1 MSEQD
6 YASKDLKRR
15 PFRTSLVFASL
26 TTVVATTTFLLLFGN
41 ALLDVT
47 SIITSGGIAG
57 AFEIFFETFIWATL
71 LLALSLGVVVV
82 SSTISLEVVTRR
94 KDIGLMK
101 SIGTLMDTI
110 FDHFMAQALILLG
123 TSVIVGIAI
132 GAILYMLGLAWLA
145 SLIPTL
151 SFSFD
156 FPWLQVLAY
165 AAIYLVIGFFA
176 AQKPIYDTVHESPIA
191 ALNPEIGS
199 KVRRAGYL
207 DTFGLPFRIAT
218 KGTGR
223 RIGGSRRTLLSLF
236 LSISLASMLWI
247 GGGIVQSTTDA
258 YVIRSMGSDVV
269 AIGDPGLLDQY
280 YGAYSLSGGELLNES
295 FDYLDIS
302 YMIPSALIGNVSELP
317 GVETMD
323 LRLLSYANI
332 REGPGI
338 IWNPTFE
345 QYESIGQGRQGTAL
359 IVGLNWD
366 STVSNWY
373 FDGQKVSS
381 ELDVWIGGQI
391 AASMY
396 DDPLVQKLEVSG
408 SSLNV
413 SAVAFDILNGGDVAF
428 MDLELMQV
436 LVGASGANLVL
447 VQLERYDSTTI
458 ARIESLAQE
467 YGFEIYLQQ
476 DLLEENLETIGAFW
490 LLLQPLPI
498 MALLSAFL
506 SLMNYLLVSV
516 FGRLRDYIIMKSI
529 GAKPSFIVKV
539 MIAEGTD
546 IGMKSGIPAVFV
558 AALFSI
564 YFLIPEA
571 AVPSLLY
578 LPIAMVTTF
587 VALLIVVVLAAVPV
601 YLLFQSK
608 SELRVTEFS
617 V

>member
-15 PFRTSLVFASL
+15 PFRTSLIFASL
-26 TTVVATTTFLLLFGN
+26 TTVVAATTFLLLFGN

-47 SIITSGGIAG
+47 SIITSGGISG
-57 AFEIFFETFIWATL
+57 AFAIFFETFIWATL

-123 TSVIVGIAI
+123 TSVIVGIAA
-132 GAILYMLGLAWLA
+132 GAIVYMLGLAWLA
-145 SLIPTL
+145 SRVPTL

-165 AAIYLVIGFFA
+165 AAIYLVIGFYA

-223 RIGGSRRTLLSLF
+223 RFRGSGRTLLSLF
-236 LSISLASMLWI
+236 LSISLASILWI
-247 GGGIVQSTTDA
+247 GGGIVESTTDA
-258 YVIRSMGSDVV
+258 YIIRSMGSDVV
-269 AIGDPGLLDQY
+269 AIGDPGLLGQY
-280 YGAYSLSGGELLNES
+280 YAAYSLNGGELLDES
-295 FDYLDIS
+295 FDYLNSS
-302 YMIPSALIGNVSELP
+302 YMVPSNLIGNVTELP
-317 GVETMD
+317 GVKTVD

-338 IWNPTFE
+338 IWNPTFN

-359 IVGLNWD
+359 IVGLDWD
-366 STVSNWY
+366 STVSNWF
-373 FDGQKVSS
+373 FDGQEVSS
-381 ELDVWIGGQI
+381 DLDVWIGGQI
-391 AASMY
+391 AATMY

-413 SAVAFDILNGGDVAF
+413 SAVAFDILNGGAVAF

-436 LVGASGANLVL
+436 LLGASGANLVL

-458 ARIESLAQE
+458 ARIESFAQE
-467 YGFEIYLQQ
+467 YGFGIYLQQ

-558 AALFSI
+558 ATLFSI

-578 LPIAMVTTF
+578 LPVSMVTTL
-587 VALLIVVVLAAVPV
+587 VALLIVVILAAVPV

>member
-1 MSEQD
+1 
-6 YASKDLKRR
+6 
-15 PFRTSLVFASL
+15 
-26 TTVVATTTFLLLFGN
+26 
-41 ALLDVT
+41 
-47 SIITSGGIAG
+47 
-57 AFEIFFETFIWATL
+57 
-71 LLALSLGVVVV
+71 V

-123 TSVIVGIAI
+123 SSVIIGIAA
-132 GAILYMLGLAWLA
+132 GAFLYVLGLAWMA
-145 SLIPTL
+145 SLVPSL
-151 SFSFD
+151 SFSLE

-165 AAIYLVIGFFA
+165 AAIYLIIGFFA

-191 ALNPEIGS
+191 ALNPEVGT

-223 RIGGSRRTLLSLF
+223 RFRGSGRTLLSLF

-247 GGGIVQSTTDA
+247 GGGVVEATTDA
-258 YVIRSMGSDVV
+258 YIIRSMGSDVI
-269 AIGDPGLLDQY
+269 AIGNPDLLNQY
-280 YGAYSLSGGELLNES
+280 YDAYSLNGDTLNES
-295 FDYLDIS
+295 FDFIS
-302 YMIPSALIGNVSELP
+302 SPYMIPSNLIGNVTELP
-317 GVETMD
+317 AVTKID
-323 LRLLSYANI
+323 LRLLQFADI

-345 QYESIGQGRQGTAL
+345 QYESIGQGRRGTAL
-359 IVGLNWD
+359 IVGLDWD
-366 STVSNWY
+366 STVSDW
-373 FDGQKVSS
+373 FFEGEEVSS
-381 ELDVWIGGQI
+381 DLDVWIGGQI
-391 AASMY
+391 AVTLY

-413 SAVAFDILNGGDVAF
+413 SAIAFDILNGGEVAF
-428 MDLELMQV
+428 LDLERMQDLFGV
-436 LVGASGANLVL
+436 SGVNLAL
-447 VQLERYDSTTI
+447 FQLEGYAPSTI
-458 ARIESLAQE
+458 AQIESLAHAE
-467 YGFEIYLQQ
+467 GFEIFLQQ
-476 DLLEENLETIGAFW
+476 DLLEENLDTIGAFW
-490 LLLQPLPI
+490 LLIQPLPI
-498 MALLSAFL
+498 MALISAFL

-529 GAKPSFIVKV
+529 GAKPSFIAKTI
-539 MIAEGTD
+539 IAEGVD

-558 AALFSI
+558 ATIFSI

-578 LPIAMVTTF
+578 LPLAMVTTL
-587 VALLIVVVLAAVPV
+587 VALLVVVVLAAIPV

>member
-47 SIITSGGIAG
+47 SIITSGGISG
-57 AFEIFFETFIWATL
+57 AFAIFFETFIWATL

-123 TSVIVGIAI
+123 TSVIVGIAA

-165 AAIYLVIGFFA
+165 AAIYLIIGFFA

-199 KVRRAGYL
+199 KVRRVGYL
-207 DTFGLPFRIAT
+207 DTFGLPFRMAS
-218 KGTGR
+218 KATGR
-223 RIGGSRRTLLSLF
+223 RFRGSGRTLLSLF

-247 GGGIVQSTTDA
+247 GGGIVQSTSDA

-280 YGAYSLSGGELLNES
+280 YGAYSLNGGVLLNES
-295 FDYLDIS
+295 FDYLDVS
-302 YMIPSALIGNVSELP
+302 YMIPSTLIGNVSELP
-317 GVETMD
+317 GVQTMD
-323 LRLLSYANI
+323 LRLLSYATI

-359 IVGLNWD
+359 IVGLDWD
-366 STVSNWY
+366 STVSNWF
-373 FDGQKVSS
+373 FDGQEVSS
-381 ELDVWIGGQI
+381 DLDVWIGGQI
-391 AASMY
+391 AATMY

-413 SAVAFDILNGGDVAF
+413 SAVAFDILNGGAVAF

-436 LVGASGANLVL
+436 ILGASGANLVL

-458 ARIESLAQE
+458 SRIESLAQE
-467 YGFEIYLQQ
+467 YGFGIYLQQ
-476 DLLEENLETIGAFW
+476 DLLDENLETIGAFW

-529 GAKPSFIVKV
+529 GAKPSFIVRV

-558 AALFSI
+558 ATLFSI

-578 LPIAMVTTF
+578 LPVSMVTTL
-587 VALLIVVVLAAVPV
+587 VALLIVVLLAAVPV

>member
-6 YASKDLKRR
+6 YAAKDLKRR
-15 PFRTSLVFASL
+15 PFRTTLVFASL
-26 TTVVATTTFLLLFGN
+26 ATVVATTTFLLLFGN

-47 SIITSGGIAG
+47 SIITSRGTTG
-57 AFEIFFETFIWATL
+57 AFAIFFETFIWATL
-71 LLALSLGVVVV
+71 LLALTLGVVVV

-123 TSVIVGIAI
+123 SSVIVGIAV
-132 GAILYMLGLAWLA
+132 GAFLYMLGLAWLA
-145 SLIPTL
+145 SLIPSL
-151 SFSFD
+151 SSSLD
-156 FPWLQVLAY
+156 FPWLQVLGY
-165 AAIYLVIGFFA
+165 AAIYLIIGFFA

-191 ALNPEIGS
+191 ALNPEVGT

-223 RIGGSRRTLLSLF
+223 RLRGSGRTLLSLF

-247 GGGIVQSTTDA
+247 GGGVVESTTDA
-258 YVIRSMGSDVV
+258 YIIRSMGPDVV
-269 AIGDPGLLDQY
+269 AIGDPDLLDQY
-280 YGAYSLSGGELLNES
+280 YDAYSLSGGVLDDS
-295 FDYLDIS
+295 FDFMDSSHML
-302 YMIPSALIGNVSELP
+302 PSDLIGNVTELS
-317 GVETMD
+317 GVAMMD
-323 LRLLSYANI
+323 LRLLRFADI
-332 REGPGI
+332 HEGPGI
-338 IWNPTFE
+338 IWNPTFN
-345 QYESIGQGRQGTAL
+345 QYESIGQSRHGTAL
-359 IVGLNWD
+359 IVGLDWD
-366 STVSNWY
+366 STVSNW
-373 FDGQKVSS
+373 FFEGQEVSS
-381 ELDVWIGGQI
+381 DLEVWIGGQI
-391 AASMY
+391 ATTMY
-396 DDPLVQKLEVSG
+396 DDPLVQKLEVGG

-413 SAVAFDILNGGDVAF
+413 SAIAFDILNGGEVAF
-428 MDLELMQV
+428 MDLEQMQNLFSV
-436 LVGASGANLVL
+436 SGVNLAL
-447 VQLERYDSTTI
+447 VQLEGYDLSTI
-458 ARIESLAQE
+458 SQIESLAHAA
-467 YGFEIYLQQ
+467 GFEIYLQQ
-476 DLLEENLETIGAFW
+476 DLLEENLNTIGAFW
-490 LLLQPLPI
+490 LLIQPLPI

-529 GAKPSFIVKV
+529 GAKPSFIVRV
-539 MIAEGTD
+539 MIAEGVD
-546 IGMKSGIPAVFV
+546 IGMKSGIPAVFT
-558 AALFSI
+558 ATLFSI

-578 LPIAMVTTF
+578 LPLAMVTTL
-587 VALLIVVVLAAVPV
+587 VALLVVVVLAAVPV

>member
-15 PFRTSLVFASL
+15 PFRTTLILASL
-26 TTVVATTTFLLLFGN
+26 TTVVAATTFLLLFGN

-47 SIITSGGIAG
+47 FILTSGGIAG
-57 AFEIFFETFIWATL
+57 AFAILFETFIWATL

-123 TSVIVGIAI
+123 SSVIVGIAA
-132 GAILYMLGLAWLA
+132 GALLYMFGLAWMA
-145 SLIPTL
+145 SLVPSL
-151 SFSFD
+151 SFSLE

-191 ALNPEIGS
+191 ALNPEVGT

-207 DTFGLPFRIAT
+207 DSFGLPFRIAT

-223 RIGGSRRTLLSLF
+223 RFRGSGRTLLSLF

-247 GGGIVQSTTDA
+247 GGGVVEATTDA
-258 YVIRSMGSDVV
+258 YVIRSMGSDVI
-269 AIGDPGLLDQY
+269 AIGNPDLLSQY
-280 YGAYSLSGGELLNES
+280 YNAYSLSGDTLNES
-295 FDYLDIS
+295 FDFMNSS
-302 YMIPSALIGNVSELP
+302 YMIPSSLIGNVTELP
-317 GVETMD
+317 AVTKID
-323 LRLLSYANI
+323 LRLLRFSDI

-345 QYESIGQGRQGTAL
+345 QYESIGQGRRGTAL
-359 IVGLNWD
+359 IVGLDWD
-366 STVSNWY
+366 STVSNW
-373 FDGQKVSS
+373 FFEGEEVSS
-381 ELDVWIGGQI
+381 DLDVWIGGQL
-391 AASMY
+391 AVAMY

-413 SAVAFDILNGGDVAF
+413 SAIAFDILNGGDVAF
-428 MDLELMQV
+428 LNLELMQDLFGV
-436 LVGASGANLVL
+436 SGVNLAL
-447 VQLERYDSTTI
+447 FQLEGYNPSTI
-458 ARIESLAQE
+458 AQIETLAHAE
-467 YGFEIYLQQ
+467 GFEIFLQQ
-476 DLLEENLETIGAFW
+476 DLLEENLDTIGAFW
-490 LLLQPLPI
+490 LLIQPLPI
-498 MALLSAFL
+498 MALISAFL

-529 GAKPSFIVKV
+529 GAKPSFIAKTI
-539 MIAEGTD
+539 IAEGVD

-558 AALFSI
+558 ATIFSI

-578 LPIAMVTTF
+578 LPITMVTTLA
-587 VALLIVVVLAAVPV
+587 ALLLVVVLAAVPV

>member
-15 PFRTSLVFASL
+15 PFRTTLIFASL
-26 TTVVATTTFLLLFGN
+26 TTVVAATTFLLLFGN

-47 SIITSGGIAG
+47 FILTSGSIAG
-57 AFEIFFETFIWATL
+57 ALAILFETFIWATL

-123 TSVIVGIAI
+123 SSVIVGIAA
-132 GAILYMLGLAWLA
+132 GALLYVFGLAWMA
-145 SLIPTL
+145 SLVPSL
-151 SFSFD
+151 NFSLE

-165 AAIYLVIGFFA
+165 AAIYLIIGFFA

-191 ALNPEIGS
+191 ALNPEVGT

-207 DTFGLPFRIAT
+207 DSFGLPFRIAT

-223 RIGGSRRTLLSLF
+223 RFRGSGRTLLSLF

-247 GGGIVQSTTDA
+247 GGGVVEATTDA
-258 YVIRSMGSDVV
+258 YIIRSMGSDVV
-269 AIGDPGLLDQY
+269 AIGNPDLLNQY
-280 YGAYSLSGGELLNES
+280 YDAYSLNGDTLNES
-295 FDYLDIS
+295 FDFMNS
-302 YMIPSALIGNVSELP
+302 TYMIPSSLIGTVTDLP
-317 GVETMD
+317 AVTKID
-323 LRLLSYANI
+323 LRLLQYADI

-345 QYESIGQGRQGTAL
+345 QYESIGQGRRGKAL
-359 IVGLNWD
+359 IVGLDWD
-366 STVSNWY
+366 STVSNW
-373 FDGQKVSS
+373 FFEGQEVSS
-381 ELDVWIGGQI
+381 NLDVWIGGQI
-391 AASMY
+391 AVTMY

-413 SAVAFDILNGGDVAF
+413 SAIAFDILNGGDVAF
-428 MDLELMQV
+428 LNLELMQDLFGV
-436 LVGASGANLVL
+436 SGVNLAL
-447 VQLERYDSTTI
+447 FQLEEYDPSTI
-458 ARIESLAQE
+458 AQIETLAHAE
-467 YGFEIYLQQ
+467 GFEIFLQQ
-476 DLLEENLETIGAFW
+476 DLLEENLDTIGAFW
-490 LLLQPLPI
+490 LLIQPLPI
-498 MALLSAFL
+498 MALISAFL

-529 GAKPSFIVKV
+529 GAKPSFIAKTI
-539 MIAEGTD
+539 IAEGVD

-558 AALFSI
+558 ATVFSI

-578 LPIAMVTTF
+578 LPLAMVTTL
-587 VALLIVVVLAAVPV
+587 VALLVVVVIAAVPV

>member
-15 PFRTSLVFASL
+15 PFRTTLIFASL
-26 TTVVATTTFLLLFGN
+26 TTVVAATTFLLLFGN

-47 SIITSGGIAG
+47 FILTSGSIAG
-57 AFEIFFETFIWATL
+57 ALAILFETFIWATL

-123 TSVIVGIAI
+123 SSVIVGIAA
-132 GAILYMLGLAWLA
+132 GALLYVFGLAWMA
-145 SLIPTL
+145 SLVPSL
-151 SFSFD
+151 NFSLE

-165 AAIYLVIGFFA
+165 AAIYLIIGFFA

-191 ALNPEIGS
+191 ALNPEVGT

-207 DTFGLPFRIAT
+207 DSFGLPFRIAT

-223 RIGGSRRTLLSLF
+223 RFRGSGRTLLSLF

-247 GGGIVQSTTDA
+247 GGGVVEATTDA
-258 YVIRSMGSDVV
+258 YIIRSMGSDVV
-269 AIGDPGLLDQY
+269 AIGNPDLLNQY
-280 YGAYSLSGGELLNES
+280 YDAYSLNGDTLNES
-295 FDYLDIS
+295 FDFMNS
-302 YMIPSALIGNVSELP
+302 TYMIPSSLIGTLTDLP
-317 GVETMD
+317 AVTKID
-323 LRLLSYANI
+323 LRLLQYADI

-345 QYESIGQGRQGTAL
+345 QYESIGQGRRGKAL
-359 IVGLNWD
+359 IVGLDWD
-366 STVSNWY
+366 STVSNW
-373 FDGQKVSS
+373 FFEGQEVSS
-381 ELDVWIGGQI
+381 NLDVWIGGQI
-391 AASMY
+391 AVTMY

-413 SAVAFDILNGGDVAF
+413 SAIAFDILNGGDVAF
-428 MDLELMQV
+428 LNLELMQDLFGV
-436 LVGASGANLVL
+436 SGVNLAL
-447 VQLERYDSTTI
+447 FQLEEYDPSTI
-458 ARIESLAQE
+458 AQIETLAHAE
-467 YGFEIYLQQ
+467 GFEIFLQQ
-476 DLLEENLETIGAFW
+476 DLLEENLDTIGAFW
-490 LLLQPLPI
+490 LLIQPLPI
-498 MALLSAFL
+498 MALISAFL

-529 GAKPSFIVKV
+529 GAKPSFIAKTI
-539 MIAEGTD
+539 IAEGVD

-558 AALFSI
+558 ATVFSI

-578 LPIAMVTTF
+578 LPLAMVTTL
-587 VALLIVVVLAAVPV
+587 VALLVVVVIAAVPV

>member
-15 PFRTSLVFASL
+15 PFRTTVVFASL

-57 AFEIFFETFIWATL
+57 AFAIFFETFIWATL

-123 TSVIVGIAI
+123 TSVIVGIAA

-165 AAIYLVIGFFA
+165 AAIYLIIGFFA

-223 RIGGSRRTLLSLF
+223 RIRGSGRTLLSLF

-247 GGGIVQSTTDA
+247 GGGIVQSTSDA

-280 YGAYSLSGGELLNES
+280 YGAYSLNGGVLLNES
-295 FDYLDIS
+295 FDYLDVS
-302 YMIPSALIGNVSELP
+302 YMIPSTLIGNVSELP
-317 GVETMD
+317 GVQTMD
-323 LRLLSYANI
+323 LRLLSYATI

-359 IVGLNWD
+359 IVGLDWD
-366 STVSNWY
+366 STVSNWF
-373 FDGQKVSS
+373 FDGQEVSS
-381 ELDVWIGGQI
+381 DLDVWIGGQI
-391 AASMY
+391 AATMY

-413 SAVAFDILNGGDVAF
+413 SAVAFDILNGGAVAF

-436 LVGASGANLVL
+436 ILGASGANLVL

-458 ARIESLAQE
+458 SRIESLAQE
-467 YGFEIYLQQ
+467 YGFGIYLQQ
-476 DLLEENLETIGAFW
+476 DLLDENLETIGAFW

-529 GAKPSFIVKV
+529 GAKPSFIVRV

-558 AALFSI
+558 ATLFSI

-578 LPIAMVTTF
+578 LPVSMVTTL
-587 VALLIVVVLAAVPV
+587 VALLIVVLLAAVPV

>member
-15 PFRTSLVFASL
+15 PFRTTLVFASL
-26 TTVVATTTFLLLFGN
+26 ATVVATTTFLLLFGN

-47 SIITSGGIAG
+47 SIITSGGTTS
-57 AFEIFFETFIWATL
+57 AFTIFFETFIWATL

-123 TSVIVGIAI
+123 SSVIVGVAA
-132 GAILYMLGLAWLA
+132 GAVLYMLGLAWLA
-145 SLIPTL
+145 SLVPSL
-151 SFSFD
+151 SSSLD

-165 AAIYLVIGFFA
+165 AAIYLIIGFFA

-191 ALNPEIGS
+191 ALNPEVGT
-199 KVRRAGYL
+199 KVRRVGYL
-207 DTFGLPFRIAT
+207 DSFGLPFRIAT

-223 RIGGSRRTLLSLF
+223 RLRGSGRTLLSLF

-247 GGGIVQSTTDA
+247 GGGVVEATTDA

-269 AIGDPGLLDQY
+269 AIGDPDLLNQY
-280 YGAYSLSGGELLNES
+280 YDAYSLSGDVLSDS
-295 FDYLDIS
+295 FDFMDSS
-302 YMIPSALIGNVSELP
+302 YMLPSNLIGNVTELT
-317 GVETMD
+317 GVATMD
-323 LRLLSYANI
+323 LRLLRLADI

-345 QYESIGQGRQGTAL
+345 QYESIGQGRSGTAL
-359 IVGLNWD
+359 IVGLDWD
-366 STVSNWY
+366 STVSDW
-373 FDGQKVSS
+373 FFEGQEVSS
-381 ELDVWIGGQI
+381 DLEVWIGGQI
-391 AASMY
+391 ATTMY

-413 SAVAFDILNGGDVAF
+413 SAIAFDILNGGEVAF
-428 MDLELMQV
+428 LDLELMQSLYGV
-436 LVGASGANLVL
+436 SGVNIAL
-447 VQLERYDSTTI
+447 VQLERYDPSTI
-458 ARIESLAQE
+458 AQIESLAHE
-467 YGFEIYLQQ
+467 AGFEIFLQQ
-476 DLLEENLETIGAFW
+476 DLLEANLDTIGAFW
-490 LLLQPLPI
+490 LLIQPLPI

-529 GAKPSFIVKV
+529 GAKPSFIVRV
-539 MIAEGTD
+539 MIAEGVD
-546 IGMKSGIPAVFV
+546 IGMKSGIPAVFT
-558 AALFSI
+558 AIIFSI

-578 LPIAMVTTF
+578 LPISMVTTLL
-587 VALLIVVVLAAVPV
+587 ALMIVVVLAAVPV

>member
-1 MSEQD
+1 
-6 YASKDLKRR
+6 
-15 PFRTSLVFASL
+15 
-26 TTVVATTTFLLLFGN
+26 
-41 ALLDVT
+41 
-47 SIITSGGIAG
+47 
-57 AFEIFFETFIWATL
+57 
-71 LLALSLGVVVV
+71 
-82 SSTISLEVVTRR
+82 
-94 KDIGLMK
+94 
-101 SIGTLMDTI
+101 
-110 FDHFMAQALILLG
+110 
-123 TSVIVGIAI
+123 
-132 GAILYMLGLAWLA
+132 
-145 SLIPTL
+145 
-151 SFSFD
+151 
-156 FPWLQVLAY
+156 
-165 AAIYLVIGFFA
+165 FA

-199 KVRRAGYL
+199 KIRRAGYL
-207 DTFGLPFRIAT
+207 DTLGLPFRIAT
-218 KGTGR
+218 KATGR
-223 RIGGSRRTLLSLF
+223 RIGGSGRTLLSLF

-247 GGGIVQSTTDA
+247 GGGVVESTTDA
-258 YVIRSMGSDVV
+258 YIIRSMGSDVV
-269 AIGDPGLLDQY
+269 AIGDPDLLDQY
-280 YGAYSLSGGELLNES
+280 FGAYSLSGGELLDES
-295 FDYLDIS
+295 FDYIDS
-302 YMIPSALIGNVSELP
+302 TFMIPSNLIGNVTELP
-317 GVETMD
+317 GVATVDM
-323 LRLLSYANI
+323 RLLSYANI

-366 STVSNWY
+366 STVSNWF
-373 FDGQKVSS
+373 FDGQEVSS
-381 ELDVWIGGQI
+381 DLDVWIGGQI
-391 AASMY
+391 ATTMY

-413 SAVAFDILNGGDVAF
+413 SAIAFDILNGGEVAF
-428 MDLELMQV
+428 MDLELMQA
-436 LVGASGANLVL
+436 LFGASGANLVL
-447 VQLERYDSTTI
+447 VQLERYDSTAI
-458 ARIESLAQE
+458 AQIESLVHD

-476 DLLEENLETIGAFW
+476 SLLEENLETIGAFW
-490 LLLQPLPI
+490 LLLQPLPV

-546 IGMKSGIPAVFV
+546 IGMKSGIPAVF
-558 AALFSI
+558 AATLFSI

-578 LPIAMVTTF
+578 LPIAMVTTL

-601 YLLFQSK
+601 YILFQSK

>member
-15 PFRTSLVFASL
+15 PFRTTLIFASL
-26 TTVVATTTFLLLFGN
+26 TTVVAATTFLLLFGN

-47 SIITSGGIAG
+47 FVLTSGRIAG
-57 AFEIFFETFIWATL
+57 ALAILFETFIWATL

-123 TSVIVGIAI
+123 SSVIVGIAA
-132 GAILYMLGLAWLA
+132 GALLYVFGLAWMA
-145 SLIPTL
+145 SLVPSL
-151 SFSFD
+151 NFSLE

-165 AAIYLVIGFFA
+165 AAIYLIIGFFA

-191 ALNPEIGS
+191 ALNPEVGT

-207 DTFGLPFRIAT
+207 DSFGLPFRIAT

-223 RIGGSRRTLLSLF
+223 RFRGSGRTLLSLF

-247 GGGIVQSTTDA
+247 GGGVVEATTDA
-258 YVIRSMGSDVV
+258 YIIRSMGSDVV
-269 AIGDPGLLDQY
+269 AIGNPDLLNQY
-280 YGAYSLSGGELLNES
+280 YDAYSLNGDTLNES
-295 FDYLDIS
+295 FDFMNS
-302 YMIPSALIGNVSELP
+302 TYMIPSSLIGTVTDLP
-317 GVETMD
+317 AVTKID
-323 LRLLSYANI
+323 LRLLQYADI

-345 QYESIGQGRQGTAL
+345 QYESIGQGRRGKAL
-359 IVGLNWD
+359 IVGLDWD
-366 STVSNWY
+366 STVSNW
-373 FDGQKVSS
+373 FFEGQEVSS
-381 ELDVWIGGQI
+381 NLDVWIGGQI
-391 AASMY
+391 AVTMY

-413 SAVAFDILNGGDVAF
+413 SAIAFDILNGGDVAF
-428 MDLELMQV
+428 LNLELMQDLFGV
-436 LVGASGANLVL
+436 SGVNLAL
-447 VQLERYDSTTI
+447 FQLEEYDPSTI
-458 ARIESLAQE
+458 AQIETLAHAE
-467 YGFEIYLQQ
+467 GFEIFLQQ
-476 DLLEENLETIGAFW
+476 DLLEENLDTIGAFW
-490 LLLQPLPI
+490 LLIQPLPI
-498 MALLSAFL
+498 MALISAFL

-529 GAKPSFIVKV
+529 GAKPSFIAKTI
-539 MIAEGTD
+539 IAEGVD

-558 AALFSI
+558 ATVFSI

-578 LPIAMVTTF
+578 LPLAMVTTL
-587 VALLIVVVLAAVPV
+587 VALLVVVVIAAVPV